1 MIDTIKAL
9 LTKANVS
16 NELADQICESME
28 QYKAKVNE
36 QAKAEITN
44 KVKAVKAIVL
54 EEVESYKTD
63 LAKRVQLFCESKS
76 QTIEQQLMRKSAAGE
91 AEATTRLKKVH
102 ALLEGVELDGKPNS
116 EIMAQLASAQ
126 EKIDKMTQKIK
137 VTEAKAQRSL
147 AVAESV
153 LAKNKTLINEN
164 KKLKDG
170 QMLVSENTT
179 AKATSI
185 DKSTL
190 IVPPKTKQNMSVTK
204 PTVAPITE
212 STKPVD
218 PIAAIAESM

>member
-126 EKIDKMTQKIK
+126 EKIGKMTQKIK

-170 QMLVSENTT
+170 QMLVSENTI

-190 IVPPKTKQNMSVTK
+190 IVPPKTKQNMSVIK